1 MTAEDCGLARR
12 MWHHL
17 EPVHAVF
24 WYAPEVF
31 AEAAS
36 LGYDVQTR
44 WPSYFAWRLAPLGA
58 VGQQLATSVCYSFS
72 PRTVAAH
79 VPAAWAV
86 AAPPEILAARE
97 RAVDRMYRALFGDL
111 IESPGLAEA
120 AELAREAALAAGTA
134 GRPLAAANADLP
146 WPGEPHLVLWHAINV
161 LREHRGDGHVAALQL
176 AGLDPC
182 EALVSFAA
190 IGAAPEDVFASRG
203 WTEAEWSAARDRLAS
218 RGWIDAAGKATERRR
233 DGRDEIE
240 WRTDRLADTPWQ
252 ALGPARAQ
260 RLTDLTGPLLGAAFE
275 SGLLPLQSTLGI
287 ANVPAPAPAPETA
300 DSAAPRGPRH
310 PGTATNNPI
319 SRNSSKAH
327 RTP

>member
-1 MTAEDCGLARR
+1 MTAQDYGLARR
-12 MWHHL
+12 MWHQL

-24 WYAPEVF
+24 WYAPQVF

-36 LGYDVQTR
+36 LGYEVQTR

-58 VGQQLATSVCYSFS
+58 VGPRLAASACYSFS
-72 PRTVAAH
+72 PGMVAAH

-86 AAPPEILAARE
+86 AAPPQILAARE
-97 RAVDRMYRALFGDL
+97 RAVDRMYRALPGDL
-111 IESPGLAEA
+111 IDSPGLAEA

-146 WPGEPHLVLWHAINV
+146 WPGEPHLVLWHAINI
-161 LREHRGDGHVAALQL
+161 LREQRGDGHIAALQV

-190 IGAAPEDVFASRG
+190 IGAAPEEVFASRG
-203 WTEAEWSAARDRLAS
+203 WTAAEWTAACDRLAS
-218 RGWIDAAGKATERRR
+218 RGWIDAAGQATERGR

-240 WRTDRLADTPWQ
+240 WRTDRLADTPWR
-252 ALGPARAQ
+252 ALGPRRAQ
-260 RLTDLTGPLLGAAFE
+260 RLAELTAPLLGTAFE

-287 ANVPAPAPAPETA
+287 AAVPAPAPRP
-300 DSAAPRGPRH
+300 
-310 PGTATNNPI
+310 
-319 SRNSSKAH
+319 
-327 RTP
+327 

>member
-1 MTAEDCGLARR
+1 MTAEDYGLARR

-24 WYAPEVF
+24 WYAPQVF

-58 VGQQLATSVCYSFS
+58 VGPQQAASVCYSFS
-72 PRTVAAH
+72 PRMVAAH
-79 VPAAWAV
+79 VPAAWSV
-86 AAPPEILAARE
+86 ASPPQLLAARE
-97 RAVDRMYRALFGDL
+97 RAGDQMYRALLGDL

-120 AELAREAALAAGTA
+120 AELAREAALTAGTA

-146 WPGEPHLVLWHAINV
+146 WPDGPHLVLWHAINV
-161 LREHRGDGHVAALQL
+161 LREQRGDGHIAALQV

-190 IGAAPEDVFASRG
+190 IGAAPQEVFTSRG
-203 WTEAEWSAARDRLAS
+203 WSAAEWAAARDRLVA
-218 RGWIDAAGKATERRR
+218 RGWIDAAGKATERGR

-240 WRTDRLADTPWQ
+240 WRTDRLADAPWQ
-252 ALGPARAQ
+252 ALGPGRAQ
-260 RLTDLTGPLLGAAFE
+260 RLAELAGPLLGAAFE

-287 ANVPAPAPAPETA
+287 ANVPVPAP
-300 DSAAPRGPRH
+300 H
-310 PGTATNNPI
+310 L
-319 SRNSSKAH
+319 
-327 RTP
+327 